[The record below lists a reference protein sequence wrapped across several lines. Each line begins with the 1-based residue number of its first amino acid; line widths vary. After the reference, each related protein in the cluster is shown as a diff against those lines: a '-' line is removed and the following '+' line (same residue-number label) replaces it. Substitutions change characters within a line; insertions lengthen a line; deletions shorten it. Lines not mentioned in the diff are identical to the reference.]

1 MAELIGTVHYEKR
14 EDVALLTVDNPP
26 VNPLSTGVTYWM
38 AMHLETAIGDDEIK
52 AIVITGAGR
61 AFIAG
66 ADIRNFGKTLPADLP
81 KPTKNAGAWM
91 ESSPKPIV
99 AAINGTAFGGGLEN
113 ALMCHYRVIKPGA
126 EVGLPEVKLGI
137 LPGGGGT
144 QRLPRLIGA
153 ENALIPML
161 TGDPFPTE
169 EAVRLGIVDALIEDD
184 DFVAGAIA
192 YARQLVA
199 DGKGSRRIR
208 DMTEWTEKD
217 RQRPEIFTAG
227 EQYVASRMR
236 GQFNGEQIVE
246 CARAAVMSETFDDG
260 MAEESRRSGLVQ
272 AHAQRAAM
280 VHVFFAERRARKI
293 PDIGRDTPT
302 QSIHSAATVGG
313 GLMGGGIAMC
323 FANVGIPV
331 KILEVDQDGLDRGLA
346 TIERNYASQV
356 RRGRLSQAEMDAR
369 LGRISGTL
377 DYAAIG
383 TADMVVEA
391 VFENLDLK
399 KQVFE
404 KLDAVMKDGAILA
417 TNTSGL
423 DVDQMAAMTRRPE
436 KVVGTHFFSPANVMR
451 LLEVVRGEKTDAETI
466 ATAMALGK
474 TIDKV
479 CALSTNAPGFIGN
492 RMIGGYTQ
500 EAQELILSGA
510 TPWQVDQV
518 VYDFGFNMGP
528 FRMSDLVGLDL
539 YWRAHKLSGGTLD
552 TAPRT
557 SKVSFKLCE
566 MDRFGQKSGRGYYL
580 YDERRNATPDPEV
593 ETIIRET
600 ADELGINQRP
610 VGDDEVLKR
619 CLYPLVNIGAQLLDD
634 GVALRASDIDIV
646 YCYGYGFPK
655 HLGGPMYWANAQ
667 GLDVVV
673 ADMARFAD
681 EYGEH
686 WRPAPLLTR
695 LVEAGDGFEVLS
707 SS

>member
-1 MAELIGTVHYEKR
+1 MAELIGTVHFEKR
-14 EDVALLTVDNPP
+14 DDVALLTIDNPP

-38 AMHLETAIGDDEIK
+38 AMHLEAAIADDDIK

-81 KPTKNAGAWM
+81 KPSKSAGEWM

-169 EAVRLGIVDALIEDD
+169 EALRLGIVDELIEDD
-184 DFVAGAIA
+184 DFVDGAIR
-192 YARQLVA
+192 YARRLVSQNE
-199 DGKGSRRIR
+199 GPRRIR
-208 DMTEWTEKD
+208 DMTHWTSKD
-217 RQRPEIFTAG
+217 RERPEIFTSG
-227 EQYVASRMR
+227 EDFVAARMR

-246 CARAAVMSETFDDG
+246 CARAAVMSESFDAG
-260 MAEESRRSGLVQ
+260 IAEERRRSGLVQ
-272 AHAQRAAM
+272 AHSQRAAM
-280 VHVFFAERRARKI
+280 VHAFFAERRARKI
-293 PDIGRDTPT
+293 PDIDRDTPT
-302 QSIHSAATVGG
+302 VAIQSAATVGG

-331 KILEVDQDGLDRGLA
+331 KILEVDQAGLDRGLE
-346 TIERNYASQV
+346 TIEKNYASQV
-356 RRGRLSQAEMDAR
+356 RRGRLAQADMDAR
-369 LGRISGTL
+369 MALISGTL
-377 DYAAIG
+377 DYQAIG
-383 TADMVVEA
+383 SADVVVEA

-399 KQVFE
+399 KQIFS
-404 KLDAVMKDGAILA
+404 KLDGVMKDGAILA

-423 DVDQMAAMTRRPE
+423 DVDQMAAETKRPE

-451 LLEVVRGEKTDAETI
+451 LLEVVRGEKTDDQTV

-500 EAQELILSGA
+500 EAQALILSGA

-539 YWRAHKLSGGTLD
+539 YWRAHKLAGGTLE
-552 TAPRT
+552 TASRT

-566 MDRFGQKSGRGYYL
+566 MDRFGQKSGRGYYI
-580 YDERRNATPDPEV
+580 YDERRRATPDPEV

-600 ADELGINQRP
+600 AAELGVNQRP
-610 VGDDEVLKR
+610 VDDEEVLKR

-655 HLGGPMYWANAQ
+655 HLGGPMYWANDL

-673 ADMARFAD
+673 RDMQRFAE
-681 EYGEH
+681 EYGDH

-695 LVEAGDGFEVLS
+695 LAEAGDGFEVLTS
-707 SS
+707 S